1 MLPNSYQEA
10 LRAMKDQAQAVAM
23 QIVGDQIDRNAGRF
37 ELADAQQRMAQYP
50 NATKEIARL
59 LMGTKDETLTI
70 ETLDEKRLE
79 HELGADYLAQ
89 FGRTD

>member
-10 LRAMKDQAQAVAM
+10 LRAMKDQAQAATM
-23 QIVGDQIDRNAGRF
+23 QIVGDQIDRNACRVD
-37 ELADAQQRMAQYP
+37 LADAQRRMAQHP
-50 NATKEIARL
+50 NATKDIARL
-59 LMGTKDETLTI
+59 LMGSKDEMLTI
-70 ETLDEKRLE
+70 GTLDEKRLE